1 MILEGTYRFAADP
14 AVVFPLLLDPDVLK
28 VSLPGVQTF
37 TRTEPDRYEGTMRI
51 GVGAIAAAEFQV
63 LVTLSEVDPPR
74 RFVMQIDAK
83 GGFGFTRGPAEV
95 ALSPDDGGC
104 TMRYRAEVQV
114 GGMIAGVGQ
123 RLLDS
128 VSRQMARQSLDAVSR
143 EIERRLAEG
152 TP

>member
-28 VSLPGVQTF
+28 VTLPGVQDF
-37 TRTEPDRYEGTMRI
+37 ARTDPNRYEGTMRV
-51 GVGAIAAAEFQV
+51 GVGAIAAAEFKV
-63 LVTLSEVDPPR
+63 VVTLSEVESPN
-74 RFVMQIDAK
+74 RFVMHIDGK
-83 GGFGFTRGPAEV
+83 GGFGFTRGRAQV
-95 ALSPDDGGC
+95 DLAPDGEGC
-104 TMRYRAEVQV
+104 EMHYHADMQV

-143 EIERRLAEG
+143 EIERRLKENA
-152 TP
+152 P